1 MKRKLSV
8 ITITILTAGLLS
20 ACGGSSGRYD
30 KYMKLGD
37 YKGVEI
43 SKIKTE
49 VTDEDIQEQIDA
61 TLDENAE
68 QNEITDRA
76 CRNGDMV
83 NIDFT
88 GTIDGEEF
96 EGGSG
101 EDYELYLGD
110 GYFLEDLESAIAGM
124 KTGEQKDIT
133 ITFPEDYDEELGGK
147 EAVFSVTLNSI
158 YEENIPEYNDEFV
171 AAISEFSTVEEYEED
186 LRNTLQDETESSNLE
201 TAAADALAEV
211 VADTDFT
218 GYPDELYDECKASYD
233 EMNAM
238 YAEMFGMDV
247 SDLASDEEETKT
259 SVEEMVYEKMV
270 ITAIAEK
277 EKLEVTDDEYD
288 EYLDSLVEEYGYD
301 SPEDFEKDYP
311 RETIEYDLLTS
322 KVLQL
327 LLDNAKI
334 TEVSE
339 DEYYDEYYSDVDDEM
354 VVDEDM
360 EEIDISEE
368 DSDEDMVPDDDIVL
382 DDDIDDAE
390 ITVEEDEGELSE

>member
-1 MKRKLSV
+1 MKRKSAI
-8 ITITILTAGLLS
+8 ITITILTAGILS
-20 ACGGSSGRYD
+20 ACGDSSSGTYD

-43 SKIKTE
+43 TKIKTE
-49 VTDEDIQEQIDA
+49 ITDEDVQDQVDA
-61 TLDENAE
+61 VLDENSK

-76 CRNGDMV
+76 CENGDMV
-83 NIDFT
+83 NINFT

-101 EDYELYLGD
+101 EDYDIYLGD
-110 GYFLEDLESAIAGM
+110 GYFLEDLENAIVGM
-124 KTGEQKDIT
+124 ETGEQKDIP

-158 YEENIPEYNDEFV
+158 YEDILPEYNDEFV
-171 AAISEFSTVEEYEED
+171 ATISDFSTVEEYEED
-186 LRNTLQDETESSNLE
+186 LRNTLLEETENSNLE

-211 VADTDFT
+211 VADTDFS

-247 SDLASDEEETKT
+247 SDFESSEEETKAT
-259 SVEEMVYEKMV
+259 VEEMVYEKMV
-270 ITAIAEK
+270 ITAIAEQ
-277 EKLEVTDDEYD
+277 EKLEVADDEYD

-301 SPEDFEKDYP
+301 SPEDFEADYP
-311 RETIEYDLLTS
+311 RETIEEDLLTS
-322 KVLQL
+322 KVLQF

-339 DEYYDEYYSDVDDEM
+339 DEYYDEYYSDIDDEM

-360 EEIDISEE
+360 DEIDISEE
-368 DSDEDMVPDDDIVL
+368 DSDEDMIPEDEITL
-382 DDDIDDAE
+382 DEDIDDAE
-390 ITVEEDEGELSE
+390 ITVEEDEELSE